1 MDKKK
6 TKSGILG
13 NKILLAIFSLLASVL
28 LWVLVTVSV
37 GDMKLYTFE
46 GVKVVFKGE
55 DTLFERDGL
64 VLSNVSSTTVDI
76 RVKAPLREIA
86 KLSSSTITAEVDVSR
101 ITSKSSHSQVVTPR
115 FPSGTNTS
123 SIDIISTYPSSIS
136 FNVDKTVTK
145 TVEVDGKFVGTVAEG
160 FAQQPMRFDP
170 QSITVT
176 GPGEVVS
183 KIARAWVEVGRLD
196 VDKTIQAEYPYQLID
211 ENGNEIPTNGLV
223 FNHETVAVTVPIN
236 STKEV
241 PLTVDLI
248 EGAGATDENVEI
260 TLDPAT
266 ITIAGDAETLDGI
279 NKISLGTIDLS
290 SFASS
295 YEDKRQIILD
305 NAVTNVTGIKEVKV
319 TVKVIGLETKKFNV
333 SNITTINAPAGRNV
347 SIVTENLEVTL
358 RGKSSVLS
366 KIAANNIR
374 VVADLSDI
382 GTASGVFGP
391 VAKVYIDGFTDVGAI
406 GSYSVYVKI
415 K

>member
-6 TKSGILG
+6 TKSGILDS
-13 NKILLAIFSLLASVL
+13 KILWAILSLVASAL
-28 LWVLVTVSV
+28 LWVLVTISV
-37 GDMKLYTFE
+37 GDMKIHTFE
-46 GVKVVFKGE
+46 GVQVVFKGE
-55 DTLFERDGL
+55 DTLFERYEL
-64 VLSNVSSTTVDI
+64 VLSNVSSTTVNI
-76 RVKAPLREIA
+76 RVKAPLREIT

-101 ITSKSSHSQVVTPR
+101 FTSKGSHSQVVIPR
-115 FPSGTNTS
+115 FPLGANTS
-123 SIDIISTYPSSIS
+123 SIDVISISPSSIS

-145 TVEVDGKFVGTVAEG
+145 TIEIDGKFVGSVAEG
-160 FAQQPMRFDP
+160 FAQQPIRFDP

-183 KIARAWVEVGRLD
+183 KITRAWVEVGRTD

-211 ENGNEIPTNGLV
+211 ENGNEISTNGLV
-223 FNHETVAVTVPIN
+223 FSRETVTVTVPIT

-241 PLTVDLI
+241 PLVIDRI
-248 EGAGATDENVEI
+248 DGAGATDKNVEI

-266 ITIAGDAETLDGI
+266 ITIAGDAEILAGI

-319 TVKVIGLETKKFNV
+319 TIKVIGLETKKFNV
-333 SNITTINAPAGRNV
+333 SNITTINAPAGRTV
-347 SIVTENLEVTL
+347 SIVTENLEITL

-366 KIAANNIR
+366 KIEANNIR
-374 VVADLSDI
+374 VVADLSSI
-382 GTASGVFGP
+382 GTSSGVFDP
-391 VAKVYIDGFTDVGAI
+391 IARVYIDGFTDVGAI

>member
-6 TKSGILG
+6 AKSGILD
-13 NKILLAIFSLLASVL
+13 NKILWAIVSLLASVL
-28 LWVLVTVSV
+28 LWVLVTISV
-37 GDMKLYTFE
+37 GDMKIHTFE
-46 GVKVVFKGE
+46 SVPVVFKGE
-55 DTLFERDGL
+55 DTLFERYGL
-64 VLSNVSSTTVDI
+64 VLSNISTTTVNI

-86 KLSSSTITAEVDVSR
+86 KLESSVITAEVDVSR
-101 ITSKSSHSQVVTPR
+101 FTTKGSHSQIVTPR
-115 FPSGTNTS
+115 FPPGTNTS
-123 SIDIISTYPSSIS
+123 SIDFATTSPTSIT

-160 FAQQPMRFDP
+160 YAQQPMRFDP

-176 GPGEVVS
+176 GPGEIVS
-183 KIARAWVEVGRLD
+183 KIAHAWVEVGRID

-211 ENGNEIPTNGLV
+211 EKGNEVPTNGLV
-223 FNHETVAVTVPIN
+223 FSRETVTVTVPIN

-241 PLTVDLI
+241 PLTIDRI
-248 EGAGATDENVEI
+248 DGAGATDENVEI

-266 ITIAGDAETLDGI
+266 ITIAGDAETLEGI

-295 YEDKRQIILD
+295 YENKHQIILD
-305 NAVTNVTGIKEVKV
+305 NTVTNVTGIKEVKV
-319 TVKVIGLETKKFNV
+319 TIKVIGLETKKFNV
-333 SNITTINAPAGRNV
+333 SNITTINAPAGRTV
-347 SIVTENLEVTL
+347 SIVTENLEITL
-358 RGKSSVLS
+358 RGKNSVLS

-382 GTASGVFGP
+382 GTASGVFEP
-391 VAKVYIDGFTDVGAI
+391 IAKVHIDGFTGVGAI